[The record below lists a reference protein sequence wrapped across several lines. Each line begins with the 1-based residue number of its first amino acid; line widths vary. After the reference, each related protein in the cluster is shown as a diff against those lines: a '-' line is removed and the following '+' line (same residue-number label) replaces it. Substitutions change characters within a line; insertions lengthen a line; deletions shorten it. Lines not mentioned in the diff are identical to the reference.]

1 MAITIILL
9 ITVTMMQMARTSCV
23 FCLGSTHVCS
33 IVWCVSPWDAQPLA
47 MWNVTGLDTYM
58 QYYAELFV
66 FVLCVCGDRSIDVH
80 VLAHVCV
87 CLCCVGVVSFSA
99 CVCMCGRIDND
110 NHREM

>member
-1 MAITIILL
+1 
-9 ITVTMMQMARTSCV
+9 
-23 FCLGSTHVCS
+23 
-33 IVWCVSPWDAQPLA
+33 

-87 CLCCVGVVSFSA
+87 CLCCVGVVSFSTY
-99 CVCMCGRIDND
+99 VCMCGRIDND
-110 NHREM
+110 NHRECDIVWIPIWDWDISRAGCFYFVRQ